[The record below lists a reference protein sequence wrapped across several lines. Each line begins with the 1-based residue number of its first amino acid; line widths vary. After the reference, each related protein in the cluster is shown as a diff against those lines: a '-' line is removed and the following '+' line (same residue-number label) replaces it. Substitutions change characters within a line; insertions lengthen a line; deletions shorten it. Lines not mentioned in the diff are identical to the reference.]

1 MRSGAVPVVK
11 DDGADGLE
19 SALVVCAHGHD
30 HHDERIFVCG
40 RNANLGTCAD
50 EQRTDVHGSAGAVR
64 WHVFDIGLDHLL
76 GGLDE
81 HLYGH
86 RRHYGALCGAHHAA
100 RVLLRTEQHDLAIL
114 LAERLHS
121 LEALLPVVKAA
132 CANVHRD
139 GGILHELAL
148 TPLAVLPDVAD
159 VAVYVSET
167 ETETLP
173 INVWHGFYY
182 LSFNP

>member
-1 MRSGAVPVVK
+1 MLQIYIISHIK
-11 DDGADGLE
+11 TL
-19 SALVVCAHGHD
+19 SL
-30 HHDERIFVCG
+30 
-40 RNANLGTCAD
+40 
-50 EQRTDVHGSAGAVR
+50 
-64 WHVFDIGLDHLL
+64 
-76 GGLDE
+76 
-81 HLYGH
+81 
-86 RRHYGALCGAHHAA
+86 
-100 RVLLRTEQHDLAIL
+100 VLLTSAPIAGTELTLQLLIL
-114 LAERLHS
+114 TTSSMAERLHS

-148 TPLAVLPDVAD
+148 APLAVLPDVAD
-159 VAVYVSET
+159 VAVHVSET